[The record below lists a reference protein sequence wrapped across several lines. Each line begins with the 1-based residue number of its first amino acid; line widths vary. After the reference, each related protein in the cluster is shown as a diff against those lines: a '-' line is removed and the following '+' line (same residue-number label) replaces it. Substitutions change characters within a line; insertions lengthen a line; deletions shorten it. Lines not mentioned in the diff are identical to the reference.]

1 MRPIEVLLVT
11 LGVLVIVLVGFA
23 PCFPRNH
30 RNGGSNMNVACSTVR
45 AAMLRS
51 RRASI
56 EWAII
61 HAKPITLMLRL
72 SIGMTISS

>member
-1 MRPIEVLLVT
+1 
-11 LGVLVIVLVGFA
+11 
-23 PCFPRNH
+23 
-30 RNGGSNMNVACSTVR
+30 MNVACSTVR